1 MVLEN
6 IPSLTKLVGRLGSS
20 PGVGSV
26 STCPYSTIPA
36 RVRAAAES
44 IMVAQLIHKLTK
56 DLQEKGLE
64 ENFRKVFN
72 FHKRHIYHTMIE
84 TCFKIPKSSEHEK
97 FCSVFHHHS
106 FF

>member
-36 RVRAAAES
+36 RVRAASECV
-44 IMVAQLIHKLTK
+44 MVAQLINKLTK

-64 ENFRKVFN
+64 ENFRKVFY
-72 FHKRHIYHTMIE
+72 FHNMHFYHTVIE
-84 TCFKIPKSSEHEK
+84 TCFEMLKLS
-97 FCSVFHHHS
+97 
-106 FF
+106 